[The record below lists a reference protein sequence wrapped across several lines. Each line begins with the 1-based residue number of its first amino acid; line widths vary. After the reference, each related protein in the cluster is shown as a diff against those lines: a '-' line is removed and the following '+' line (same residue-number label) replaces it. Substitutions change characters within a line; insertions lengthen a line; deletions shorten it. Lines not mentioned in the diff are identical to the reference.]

1 MTNLPTHTE
10 SRAKMRLPVDFIYS
24 VGYVPPRAQNKR
36 QMPMQ
41 GSMVLELEELDPAAT
56 EHVANVTVRRQFSYS
71 SDRYVREGKSP
82 PVRVLYADGSFW
94 REDMALDD
102 LRRQLATGAIERGF
116 LANLTARGTH
126 SSEHGD
132 VAGLSN
138 EQRAAKVLSHVPSDR
153 WKDDGG
159 AATAESFRR
168 RAKSMAVFDGGVFV
182 RTPMPVIELSRYS
195 SRGLTI
201 GSSRSYGPG
210 EESENDG
217 EHRFDLDEAE
227 KALEFQK
234 RLNPEKGEV
243 DGRLEIEILK
253 PGIWEAASHRDAV
266 IDIAKDAFNRMMQKP
281 DELPVEVLDRAFDL
295 RDALIECAGEVTPM
309 LLQVLEDLR
318 AMPRPSDEQ
327 VAEWTVQASQYGERS
342 WNKGRSANLAEGA
355 AAIVD
360 EIVALAGRAI
370 ARWEMRKPDA
380 SWERHLTGSPVVWDE
395 DGSVRQILT
404 LSEARVLERMHG
416 LDLSHEVGECL
427 EGRARLHVAATGG
440 FGVSL
445 RHASPHV
452 LLLEDEG
459 GLRVIAAHPRIDV
472 DAVSSVAERLTGR
485 AFASAA
491 PAMAPGGGR

>member
-1 MTNLPTHTE
+1 
-10 SRAKMRLPVDFIYS
+10 MRLPVEFIYS
-24 VGYVPPRAQNKR
+24 VGYLPPRAQNQR

-56 EHVANVTVRRQFSYS
+56 EHVANVTVRRRFSYS

-82 PVRVLYADGSFW
+82 PVRILYADGSFW
-94 REDMALDD
+94 REDMTLDD
-102 LRRQLATGAIERGF
+102 LRRQLATGAIVRGF
-116 LANLTARGTH
+116 LAPLTRYGTH

-138 EQRAAKVLSHVPSDR
+138 EQRAAKVLSHVPRDR

-159 AATAESFRR
+159 AATADSFRR

-210 EESENDG
+210 EEVENEGD
-217 EHRFDLDEAE
+217 HRFDLDEAE

-234 RLNPEKGEV
+234 ALHPENGEV
-243 DGRLEIEILK
+243 DGKLEIEILK
-253 PGIWEAASHRDAV
+253 SGIWEAASHRDAV
-266 IDIAKDAFNRMMQKP
+266 IDIARHAFNKIMEKP

-327 VAEWTVQASQYGERS
+327 VAEWTLQAAQYGERS
-342 WNKGRSANLAEGA
+342 WSKGRSAMLAEGA
-355 AAIVD
+355 TALVD
-360 EIVALAGRAI
+360 DIVALAGRAI

-380 SWERHLTGSPVVWDE
+380 SWEQHLTGSPVVWDE
-395 DGSVRQILT
+395 DGSVHQILT
-404 LSEARVLERMHG
+404 LSEVRVLERMHG

-427 EGRARLHVAATGG
+427 KGRARLHVAATGRA
-440 FGVSL
+440 GVSL
-445 RHASPHV
+445 QRASPHI

-459 GLRVIAAHPRIDV
+459 GLRVLAAHSKIDV
-472 DAVSSVAERLTGR
+472 DAVSTVAERLTGR
-485 AFASAA
+485 AFAPAA
-491 PAMAPGGGR
+491 PAMTPGGGR